1 MNLRIPLSVFAVA
14 SVIGVM
20 AVTTIAAMSMQKAY
34 SALGERWCFKEAGE
48 LKCYSDSTTPK
59 GEVVGA
65 KHLCDFYWNEAV
77 TDPQH
82 KVEHACEKQ

>member
-1 MNLRIPLSVFAVA
+1 MMNLRIPLIVFAVA
-14 SVIGVM
+14 SVM
-20 AVTTIAAMSMQKAY
+20 TASTALAAMSMQKAY
-34 SALGERWCFKEAGE
+34 SALGERWCFKQAGE